1 MNSMNKTI
9 CIDDAVLAAATTQ
22 KKQYSV
28 PQVTEHGTVE
38 QITGSNFLK
47 VVGISGHVC

>member
-1 MNSMNKTI
+1 MNRSM
-9 CIDDAVLAAATTQ
+9 CIDGAVLAAATTQ
-22 KKQYSV
+22 KKQYSA

-47 VVGISGHVC
+47 VVGVSGHVY